1 VDCDK
6 ALTLLS
12 AQLDREIQPEERPVL
27 ESHLAECPNCRS
39 ASDAFRLQDA
49 DLRRAFASRR
59 EAAARV
65 AERVIG
71 RLPARRANGRGQLR
85 WLPMV
90 LAAAAGFLLAVGIFG
105 PWQKPPDGT
114 ATAPPTQIEPKPE
127 PMALLTLATG
137 AVEVLLPGKNTWELL
152 PGGSAVAVGAS
163 VRTPSQV
170 RCTFRTTDGS
180 EVRLNAGTE
189 VRFDTGRRLALAK
202 GQILANVA
210 KAQAPFE
217 VQVADA
223 TVQAL
228 GTQFGLWSQPAET
241 TLVVLEGSTR
251 VRGPGAESVVETG
264 EAARIVKGQVTE
276 KRRGEDLLQQTRWLQ
291 EILAIRPDDPK
302 LAQFVEDEL
311 ARIGQG
317 KAEFLNEEEIRSLGA
332 SCALPL
338 TRFIESPRSR
348 TPAERD
354 KRIKAARI
362 LADMAQPW
370 SVPDLIKMLSDD
382 DPDVRACAAQGLERL
397 TSKTMGCPSDEWRGR
412 QPKQLEGNV
421 KEWQDWWQRNKD
433 RYPSPP

>member
-12 AQLDREIQPEERPVL
+12 AQLDREIRPEERPVL
-27 ESHLAECPNCRS
+27 ESHLAKCPGCRV
-39 ASDAFRLQDA
+39 AADAFRLQDA
-49 DLRRAFASRR
+49 DLRRAFAPRR

-65 AERVIG
+65 AERVIA
-71 RLPARRANGRGQLR
+71 RLPAGRANGRAPLR
-85 WLPMV
+85 WVPLV
-90 LAAAAGFLLAVGIFG
+90 LAAAAGFLLAVGVFR
-105 PWQKPPDGT
+105 PWQPRPGGT
-114 ATAPPTQIEPKPE
+114 TTGPETPAEPKPTV
-127 PMALLTLATG
+127 LLTLATG
-137 AVEVLLPGKNTWELL
+137 AVEVMLPGKSAWEPL
-152 PGGSAVAVGAS
+152 PAGSAVEVGATIH
-163 VRTPSQV
+163 TPSQV
-170 RCTFRTTDGS
+170 RCTFCTADGS
-180 EVRLNAGTE
+180 EVRLNSGTQ

-202 GQILANVA
+202 GQILASVA
-210 KAQAPFE
+210 NAQIPFE

-241 TLVVLEGSTR
+241 TLVVLEGSAK
-251 VRGPGAESVVETG
+251 VRGPDAESVVESG

-291 EILAIRPDDPK
+291 EILAVKPDDPR
-302 LAQFVEDEL
+302 LAKFVEDEL

-338 TRFIESPRSR
+338 TRFIESDRSR
-348 TPAERD
+348 TPAERV
-354 KRIKAARI
+354 KRVKAARI

-382 DPDVRACAAQGLERL
+382 DPDVRAYAASGLERL
-397 TSKTMGCPSDEWRGR
+397 TSKTMGCPSDQWRAR
-412 QPKQLEGNV
+412 PPKALQENV
-421 KEWQDWWQRNKD
+421 KAWQEWWQEHKNL
-433 RYPSPP
+433 YPSPP